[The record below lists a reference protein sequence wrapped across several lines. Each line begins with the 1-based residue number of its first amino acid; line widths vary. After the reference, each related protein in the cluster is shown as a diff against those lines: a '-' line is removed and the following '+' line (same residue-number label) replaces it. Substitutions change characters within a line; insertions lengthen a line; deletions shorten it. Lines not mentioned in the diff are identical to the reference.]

1 MNANGWRD
9 EVVQRL
15 RGVKYP
21 GFSRDI
27 VSFGLVQ
34 DMEMDGGD
42 LKLKLKLTTP
52 DPAIPEKIGKE
63 IRDSLKGYAPVKSV
77 TIETE
82 VTPPQA
88 TATTGPQGIDEVKKI
103 VAVASGKGGVGKSTV
118 AANLAVS
125 LVKGGLKVGLCD
137 CDLYGPSQALMLGC
151 HEGIRVEEGTERI
164 VPATCHG
171 VKLMSM
177 GMLLGDDSPAALRGP
192 MVTRFTQQFLRQV
205 AWGELDVLILDLPP
219 GTGDIQLTIVQTVAL
234 DGAVIVTTPQEV
246 ALVDARKAIA
256 MFRKVSV
263 TILGLVENMSYF
275 LVPGTNQK
283 HEIFGSGG
291 GKKEAERQKVSL
303 LGEVPLDPEV
313 RSGGDEGIPV
323 VLAHP
328 DSSAGTVL
336 RQLAD
341 RLEKILFSNI
351 RS

>member
-177 GMLLGDDSPAALRGP
+177 GMLLGMIVRRRYGDRWSPASPSSFCVRWP
-192 MVTRFTQQFLRQV
+192 
-205 AWGELDVLILDLPP
+205 GESW
-219 GTGDIQLTIVQTVAL
+219 
-234 DGAVIVTTPQEV
+234 
-246 ALVDARKAIA
+246 
-256 MFRKVSV
+256 MC
-263 TILGLVENMSYF
+263 
-275 LVPGTNQK
+275 
-283 HEIFGSGG
+283 
-291 GKKEAERQKVSL
+291 
-303 LGEVPLDPEV
+303 
-313 RSGGDEGIPV
+313 
-323 VLAHP
+323 
-328 DSSAGTVL
+328 
-336 RQLAD
+336 
-341 RLEKILFSNI
+341 
-351 RS
+351 